1 MHRKGDEFLDLIVEV
16 ERESFQMQYERQ
28 GRGKDRELLG
38 SLEGDT
44 CESRGQSGEGEEET
58 MRDYD

>member
-1 MHRKGDEFLDLIVEV
+1 MHRKGDEFLDLIVEI
-16 ERESFQMQYERQ
+16 ERESFQMQDERQ

-44 CESRGQSGEGEEET
+44 
-58 MRDYD
+58 M

>member
-16 ERESFQMQYERQ
+16 KRESLQMQDERQ

-38 SLEGDT
+38 SLGV
-44 CESRGQSGEGEEET
+44 ET
-58 MRDYD
+58 M